1 MSDSKEVVKEFL
13 RGKQYQMVLDLLGKR
28 RKTVRVLRSILYEE
42 DALLRWRAVTMFGKL
57 AASNPELVRK
67 EVSSLLWSMSDEAG
81 AIGRGAPETIGEI
94 GRNNIHLAGN
104 AVNAVIHYLDDSE
117 TCRPPNRNVE
127 ILIGVLWATGRAGE
141 KNKSLMKDILPALET
156 FLDDTEPEVRGH
168 AAWSL
173 GQIGAGE
180 AQQKLSRMT
189 DDQEMIL
196 LYENEELQ
204 QKSVA
209 MIAEEAL
216 ARIVIDR

>member
-1 MSDSKEVVKEFL
+1 MSDSKEVIKEFL
-13 RGKQYQMVLDLLGKR
+13 RGKQYPSILDLLGNR
-28 RKTVRVLRSILYEE
+28 RKAVRVLRSILYEE

-67 EVSSLLWSMSDEAG
+67 EVSSLLWSMNDEAG

-104 AVNAVIHYLDDSE
+104 AVNAVIHYLDDPE

-141 KNKSLMKDILPALET
+141 KNRSLVEEIIPALET
-156 FLDDTEPEVRGH
+156 FLDDADPGVRGH

-173 GQIGAGE
+173 GQIGVEA
-180 AQQKLSRMT
+180 AQQRLNKMT
-189 DDQEMIL
+189 DDQGMIL

-209 MIAEEAL
+209 IIAEEAL
-216 ARIVIDR
+216 ARI

>member
-1 MSDSKEVVKEFL
+1 MSDSREAIREFL
-13 RGKQYQMVLDLLGKR
+13 RGKHYQSVLDLPGNK

-42 DALLRWRAVTMFGKL
+42 DTLLRWRAVTMFGKL

-67 EVSSLLWSMSDEAG
+67 EVSSLLWSMNDEAG

-104 AVNAVIHYLDDSE
+104 AVKAVIHYLDDPE
-117 TCRPPNRNVE
+117 TCRPPNRNIE
-127 ILIGVLWATGRAGE
+127 ILTGVLWAIGRAGE
-141 KNKSLMKDILPALET
+141 KNKSFVKEIVPALET

-173 GQIGAGE
+173 GRIGAE
-180 AQQKLSRMT
+180 TAQQKLSRMS

-204 QKSVA
+204 RKSVA

-216 ARIVIDR
+216 ARI